1 MTERY
6 THAQLESFLVELAE
20 FGNVREACR
29 RAKLTR
35 SKLYQWR
42 ENDEAFAKRW
52 DEAYALG
59 VAGLEDEARR
69 RAAEGVDKPVFQQG
83 EQVGK
88 VREYSDGLLMFL
100 LKGAKPDV
108 YKERVSAEHSGP
120 NGGPIEFSDTER
132 SARIAAILDAARARG
147 SGPAAVDG
155 PVGAADGSA
164 DAGVSE

>member
-6 THAQLESFLVELAE
+6 TQGQLDSFLVELAE

-29 RAKLTR
+29 RSGLTR

-42 ENDEAFAKRW
+42 DNDEDFAKRW

-69 RAAEGVDKPVFQQG
+69 RAAEGVERPVFGKEG
-83 EQVGK
+83 EVGR
-88 VREYSDGLLMFL
+88 VREFSDGLLMFL

-120 NGGPIEFSDTER
+120 NGGPIEYSDTER

-155 PVGAADGSA
+155 RLGAADGAA